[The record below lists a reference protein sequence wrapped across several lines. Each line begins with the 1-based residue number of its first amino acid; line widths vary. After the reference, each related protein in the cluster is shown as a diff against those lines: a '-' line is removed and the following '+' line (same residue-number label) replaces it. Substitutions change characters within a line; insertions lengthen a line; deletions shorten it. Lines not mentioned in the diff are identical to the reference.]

1 MSEHL
6 SIINPFIRGPAA
18 DRVKRYRERA
28 ERLRG
33 MADDFTAQEWQEIL
47 LRLADSYE
55 EMAESMGEGG
65 LVPVSN

>member
-33 MADDFTAQEWQEIL
+33 MADDFSAPEWQEIL

-55 EMAESMGEGG
+55 GLAEATEDQR
-65 LVPVSN
+65 LVFSN

>member
-1 MSEHL
+1 MSDTL

-55 EMAESMGEGG
+55 ELADATQDER
-65 LVPVSN
+65 LVFSN

>member
-1 MSEHL
+1 MSGSL
-6 SIINPFIRGPAA
+6 SVTNPFIRGPAA

-33 MADDFTAQEWQEIL
+33 MADDFTAPEWQEIL

-55 EMAESMGEGG
+55 DLADATEDDR
-65 LVPVSN
+65 LPLSN